1 MGRRQEQA
9 QEMGVQTNLLRDRK
23 TTFYNTTFTDH
34 PQDIHMN
41 RFQKIATVNSMS
53 DNSYALSSNPHQK
66 IQQKNPLTCL
76 FPQFV
81 LFTRSTKKIQLF
93 TIPPY
98 FIPLPPTTTNTL
110 S

>member
-41 RFQKIATVNSMS
+41 PFQKIDTVNSMS